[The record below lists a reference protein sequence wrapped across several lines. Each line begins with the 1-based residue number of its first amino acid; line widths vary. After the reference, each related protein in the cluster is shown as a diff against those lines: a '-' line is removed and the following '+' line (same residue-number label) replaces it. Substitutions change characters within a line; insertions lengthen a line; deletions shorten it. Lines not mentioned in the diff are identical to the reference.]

1 MNKVN
6 SIQNFSVSILKAT
19 SEQKQFYS
27 EFSFSFLPANP
38 QQSQFD
44 SEFLLKES
52 LDKINYII
60 FRFFLPKG
68 TSERNRFYSAFSLLP
83 KRNAEQNHLS
93 RNQNCAFC
101 FQAGNFE

>member
-6 SIQNFSVSILKAT
+6 SIQNFSASFLKAT

-27 EFSFSFLPANP
+27 ECSFSFLQANP

-52 LDKINYII
+52 LDKINSIQI
-60 FRFFLPKG
+60 F
-68 TSERNRFYSAFSLLP
+68 SS
-83 KRNAEQNHLS
+83 KRN
-93 RNQNCAFC
+93 F
-101 FQAGNFE
+101 